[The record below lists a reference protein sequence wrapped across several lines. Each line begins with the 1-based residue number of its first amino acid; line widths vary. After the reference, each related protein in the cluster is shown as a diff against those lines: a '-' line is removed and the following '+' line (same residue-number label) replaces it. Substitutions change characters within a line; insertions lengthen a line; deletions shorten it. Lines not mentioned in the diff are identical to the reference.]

1 MKKGIQKVEKELKK
15 HQESLELAKNAQD
28 KVQIKSERK
37 AMLELEKKKVKKE
50 DMLLN
55 LQEKVEDLEKQNSQ
69 MMAEQEQQQKAEAEE
84 KAKSEAAEKAKA
96 E

>member
-15 HQESLELAKNAQD
+15 HQQALELAKNAED

-55 LQEKVEDLEKQNSQ
+55 L
-69 MMAEQEQQQKAEAEE
+69 
-84 KAKSEAAEKAKA
+84 
-96 E
+96 